1 ERRAQLEHAD
11 LVARLGARGAEANP
25 RPRVDLVFPG
35 DVGVSHAGGIL
46 LGAAAQRLSP
56 AVEDAVID
64 HVRGAGVR
72 IPPGAV
78 GESAQRRALEIVTE
92 DVAAAAADTDGA
104 RASGTCRSV
113 AAGPRV
119 ARRTA
124 AAGGARPARNTAS
137 AEAAAALAG
146 ARCRRRQAFRAA
158 AAHRSTAR
166 PGSAAA
172 GDRRG
177 PTRPGDAHG
186 SGEAGS

>member
-1 ERRAQLEHAD
+1 EGHAGARRLLTARDTIGGDLDPWGCCTDAIIVANADAHLGVVRERRAQLEHAD

-78 GESAQRRALEIVTE
+78 G
-92 DVAAAAADTDGA
+92 
-104 RASGTCRSV
+104 
-113 AAGPRV
+113 
-119 ARRTA
+119 
-124 AAGGARPARNTAS
+124 
-137 AEAAAALAG
+137 
-146 ARCRRRQAFRAA
+146 
-158 AAHRSTAR
+158 
-166 PGSAAA
+166 
-172 GDRRG
+172 
-177 PTRPGDAHG
+177 
-186 SGEAGS
+186 